1 MCISYLKAKAES
13 FANSVV
19 NNIASGILVFD
30 KDYTILQMNPYIE
43 KMFGPYH
50 MEVGGLLSDYFD
62 VRYMRKTV
70 EKGEIV
76 RNLKIAFKDLGIWTQ
91 QTIQPLDS
99 ARYVAFIV
107 DITDSEKQR
116 EQFNAVKRELLVNA
130 NQVIDDQMRT
140 AQEIAN
146 RLGETT
152 AATKITLLKLIQE
165 FEREKELT

>member
-1 MCISYLKAKAES
+1 MHFLYGRQQSAVDHLNSRIQESLTAIRAIKA
-13 FANSVV
+13 FVR
-19 NNIASGILVFD
+19 G
-30 KDYTILQMNPYIE
+30 DYEN
-43 KMFGPYH
+43 
-50 MEVGGLLSDYFD
+50 
-62 VRYMRKTV
+62 
-70 EKGEIV
+70 
-76 RNLKIAFKDLGIWTQ
+76 
-91 QTIQPLDS
+91 
-99 ARYVAFIV
+99 
-107 DITDSEKQR
+107 